1 MTAKPVVPR
10 AQARTDADQAI
21 EHYIEEAGVDVAY
34 GFIDALE
41 RVYALIGEAP
51 ATGSPRW
58 AHELN
63 LPGLR
68 SYRLKGYPWL
78 VFYIELD
85 QHIDVWRIL
94 HAKRDIPAWM
104 AHGDKETGD

>member
-1 MTAKPVVPR
+1 MTAKPLAPR
-10 AQARTDADQAI
+10 AQARTDVEHAI
-21 EHYIEEAGVDVAY
+21 EHYIKEAGVDVAY

-41 RVYALIGEAP
+41 RVYILIGEAP

-85 QHIDVWRIL
+85 KHIDVWRIL

-104 AHGDKETGD
+104 GDGDKDTGD